1 MTDRV
6 EIERRCGM
14 IMGARHGHM
23 TLTWLP
29 DRGGAVTAPAHGCC
43 PPMTGTR
50 SAASG

>member
-29 DRGGAVTAPAHGCC
+29 DRGRHGTRHGCC

>member
-29 DRGGAVTAPAHGCC
+29 RQGPSRHPHMGAVHP
-43 PPMTGTR
+43 
-50 SAASG
+50 

>member
-29 DRGGAVTAPAHGCC
+29 DRGRH
-43 PPMTGTR
+43 GTR
-50 SAASG
+50 TWVPATAT

>member
-29 DRGGAVTAPAHGCC
+29 DRGRHGTRTWGAVHP
-43 PPMTGTR
+43 
-50 SAASG
+50 

>member
-23 TLTWLP
+23 TLTLSLIHISEP
-29 DRGGAVTAPAHGCC
+29 
-43 PPMTGTR
+43 TR
-50 SAASG
+50 P

>member
-29 DRGGAVTAPAHGCC
+29 DRGRHGTRTWVLST
-43 PPMTGTR
+43 MTGTR